1 MQFIDFTLAPSTN
14 TSEDSHLG
22 VIDEGRL
29 TDLTEAA
36 RRGALPIDPSW
47 SLLDVLRSE
56 PGLEGLVAEVL
67 ALGTRTRDPFTRDD
81 ADVRVLAPVRQPE
94 KVIGIGLNY
103 HDHAEETGMAKPSE
117 PFLFAMYPNA
127 VIGPG
132 ETIVIPSIT
141 GQIDYEAELAVVIGK
156 TVRNV
161 GVDEAL
167 HVVAGYTIVNDISAR
182 DLQFKDSQWIRGKS
196 YDTFLPTGPGIVPVS
211 ELGAADNLGIRL
223 RLNGKTMQ
231 DSNTRNLIFGVP
243 ELVSYLS
250 CIMTLRPGDIIATGT
265 PGGVGFTRKPPVFLK
280 AGDMVEVEVEGI
292 GILRN
297 PVGHA

>member
-1 MQFIDFTLAPSTN
+1 
-14 TSEDSHLG
+14 
-22 VIDEGRL
+22 L
-29 TDLTEAA
+29 TDLTEAG
-36 RRGALPIDPSW
+36 RQGALSIDPAW
-47 SLLDVLRSE
+47 SLLDVLRSDA
-56 PGLEGLVAEVL
+56 GLGGLVERVHAVGPSILEPF
-67 ALGTRTRDPFTRDD
+67 ALDD
-81 ADVRVLAPVRQPE
+81 SDVRVLAPVSHPE

-132 ETIVIPSIT
+132 ETVVIPSIT
-141 GQIDYEAELAVVIGK
+141 DQIDYEAELAVVIGK
-156 TVRNV
+156 TVRNI

-167 HVVAGYTIVNDISAR
+167 AAVAGYTIVNDISAR

-231 DSNTRNLIFGVP
+231 ESNTANLIFGVS

-250 CIMTLRPGDIIATGT
+250 GIMTLRPGDIIATGT

-280 AGDMVEVEVEGI
+280 AGDRVEVEVEGI